1 MIGLMAIAKRMEIM
15 RRFSSLVPGLLFI
28 ALVLA
33 ALEYMTRNGVINRA
47 LFPPPSVVA
56 TSLWNL
62 LAAGSV
68 LKPLGSTLA
77 LFAAGYTLAVI
88 AGVLLGLLMGTS
100 QTINDLLEPLIESI
114 RPMPKAALV
123 PVLMLFLGFGATM
136 CVTAVALAS
145 FFPVLINTIQGVRG
159 TDPVLTA
166 TGRTF
171 GLSRTAITFKIILP
185 AAMPYVLA
193 GMRVA
198 VGLALLMTI
207 LTEMLSGNSGLGYL
221 VLENQRAF
229 RIRDMYAWLV
239 ILAAVG
245 LVINAAMARVERRFV
260 PWLDRRYAA

>member
-1 MIGLMAIAKRMEIM
+1 MEAL
-15 RRFSSLVPGLLFI
+15 RRLGSLLPGLIFI

-33 ALEYMTRNGVINRA
+33 VLEYSTRAGFINRA

-56 TSLWNL
+56 TKFWEL
-62 LAAGSV
+62 LTQGT
-68 LKPLGSTLA
+68 LLRPLGATLA
-77 LFAAGYTLAVI
+77 LFAAGYALAVI
-88 AGVLLGLLMGTS
+88 GGVLLGLVMGTS
-100 QTINDLLEPLIESI
+100 RTIYHLLDPLIESI

-123 PVLMLFLGFGATM
+123 PVLMLFLGFGAPM
-136 CVTAVALAS
+136 RITAVVLAS
-145 FFPVLINTIQGVRG
+145 FFPVLINTMQGVLG

-171 GLSRTAITFKIILP
+171 GLSRTAITFKVILP
-185 AAMPYVLA
+185 AAMPYIFT

-207 LTEMLSGNSGLGYL
+207 LTEMLAGSGGLGYL

-239 ILAAVG
+239 VLAAIG
-245 LVINAAMARVERRFV
+245 LLINIAMARVERRFV
-260 PWLDRRYAA
+260 PWLDKNQFE

>member
-1 MIGLMAIAKRMEIM
+1 METFKRA
-15 RRFSSLVPGLLFI
+15 SLVLPGLVFL
-28 ALVLA
+28 ALALA
-33 ALEYMTRNGVINRA
+33 GLEWLTQTGAINRA

-56 TSLWNL
+56 TTLWGL
-62 LAAGSV
+62 LAGGAV
-68 LKPLGSTLA
+68 LAPLGATLA
-77 LFAAGYTLAVI
+77 LFAAGYVLAVTG
-88 AGVLLGLLMGTS
+88 GVLLGLAMGTS
-100 QTINDLLEPLIESI
+100 PAVNDLFDPLIESI

-123 PVLMLFLGFGATM
+123 PVLTLFLGFGPAM
-136 CVTAVALAS
+136 QITAVVLAS

-159 TDPVLTA
+159 TDPVLIA

-171 GLSRTAITFKIILP
+171 GLSRPAITFRIILP
-185 AAMPYVLA
+185 AAMPYIFT

-207 LTEMLSGNSGLGYL
+207 LTEMLAGSGGLGYL

-245 LVINAAMARVERRFV
+245 LVINVAMARAERRFV
-260 PWLDRRYAA
+260 PWLDKHHAP

>member
-1 MIGLMAIAKRMEIM
+1 MKAL
-15 RRFSSLVPGLLFI
+15 RRIRSLLPGLIFI

-33 ALEYMTRNGVINRA
+33 ALECSTRAGVINRA

-56 TSLWNL
+56 NKFWEL
-62 LAAGSV
+62 LLQGM
-68 LKPLGSTLA
+68 LLRPLGATLA
-77 LFAAGYTLAVI
+77 LFAAGYSLAVI
-88 AGVLLGLLMGTS
+88 GGVLLGLAMGTS
-100 QTINDLLEPLIESI
+100 RTIYHLLDPLIESI

-123 PVLMLFLGFGATM
+123 PVLMLFLGFGAPM
-136 CVTAVALAS
+136 QITAVVLAS
-145 FFPVLINTIQGVRG
+145 FFPVLINTIQGVLG

-185 AAMPYVLA
+185 AAMPYIFT

-207 LTEMLSGNSGLGYL
+207 LTEMLAGSGGLGYL
-221 VLENQRAF
+221 VLENQRSF

-239 ILAAVG
+239 ILAAIG
-245 LVINAAMARVERRFV
+245 LIINIALGRAERRFV
-260 PWLDRRYAA
+260 PWLDKNQSG

>member
-1 MIGLMAIAKRMEIM
+1 MTNLRRIG
-15 RRFSSLVPGLLFI
+15 SLLPGCIFI

-33 ALEYMTRNGVINRA
+33 TLEYLTRSGVINRA

-56 TSLWNL
+56 TTFSDL
-62 LAAGSV
+62 LTQGTV
-68 LKPLGSTLA
+68 VKPLGATLA
-77 LFAAGYTLAVI
+77 LFAAGYVLAVI
-88 AGVLLGLLMGTS
+88 AGVLLGLAMGTS
-100 QTINDLLEPLIESI
+100 PIINHLLDPLIESI
-114 RPMPKAALV
+114 RPMPKAALL
-123 PVLMLFLGFGATM
+123 PVLMLLLGFGAPM
-136 CVTAVALAS
+136 QITAVMLAS

-171 GLSRTAITFKIILP
+171 GLGRAAITFKIILP
-185 AAMPYVLA
+185 AATPYIFA

-207 LTEMLSGNSGLGYL
+207 LTEMLAGNSGLGYL
-221 VLENQRAF
+221 VLENQRSF

-245 LVINAAMARVERRFV
+245 LVINIAMASAERRFV
-260 PWLDRRYAA
+260 PWLDKDRSA